1 MLRLHVCGCFFSRR
15 FAVVETVL
23 WGVGKMMAFGPAAIV
38 QSIYA
43 EPDCGGAP
51 TRTAQFLAYVCQDTP
66 QGSEMVVRRTVMSRF
81 QIRCQQ

>member
-1 MLRLHVCGCFFSRR
+1 MQVQNNNLLFLRDRAG
-15 FAVVETVL
+15 AGTA
-23 WGVGKMMAFGPAAIV
+23 GKMMAFGPAAIV

-66 QGSEMVVRRTVMSRF
+66 QGSEMVVRRTVMS
-81 QIRCQQ
+81 

>member
-1 MLRLHVCGCFFSRR
+1 
-15 FAVVETVL
+15 
-23 WGVGKMMAFGPAAIV
+23 MAFGPAAIV

-66 QGSEMVVRRTVMSRF
+66 QGSEMVVRRTAMSRF